1 MLNVLLECQDSL
13 YRQGMKYILDAVFKV
28 VLNKDLIFSE
38 SVDSESVAKA
48 DIIVKYMSPGESGLC
63 HQVFQHRKQK
73 SLMIG
78 LYDDD
83 KNPYYAEPP
92 LCFNNIVF
100 INCCDPLSEIKK
112 LIGRGWDDCQQENAH
127 PDSRSCHN
135 CQSCH
140 YRQLSP
146 QQIRI
151 AACIYAGEDTAQI
164 ARKLNIN
171 IKTVSTHKRML
182 MAKFNLE
189 SNYELLKFLNL
200 SKIQAILPNHSPD
213 LVLGKH

>member
-1 MLNVLLECQDSL
+1 MINVLLECQDSL
-13 YRQGMKYILDAVFKV
+13 YRQGMKYILDVIFKDE
-28 VLNKDLIFSE
+28 LNKDLVFSE
-38 SVDSESVAKA
+38 SLDSETVAKA

-63 HQVFQHRKQK
+63 HQVFLDRRQK

-83 KNPYYAEPP
+83 KNPYYSEPP

-100 INCCDPLSEIKK
+100 INCCDSLSKVKK
-112 LIGRGWDDCQQENAH
+112 LIERGWEDCQHEKAH
-127 PDSRSCHN
+127 SDSRSC
-135 CQSCH
+135 QKCH

-146 QQIRI
+146 QQIKI
-151 AACIYAGEDTAQI
+151 AACIYAGDDTEKI

-171 IKTVSTHKRML
+171 TKTVSTHKRML

-189 SNYELLKFLNL
+189 TNYELLKFLNL
-200 SKIQAILPNHSPD
+200 SKIQALLPNHSHYHD
-213 LVLGKH
+213 RVAGKP